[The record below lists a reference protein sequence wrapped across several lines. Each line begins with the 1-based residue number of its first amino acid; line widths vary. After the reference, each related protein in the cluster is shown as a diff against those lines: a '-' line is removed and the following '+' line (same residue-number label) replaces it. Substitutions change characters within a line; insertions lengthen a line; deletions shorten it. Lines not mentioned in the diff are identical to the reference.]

1 MLYLSTENNYIVNNV
16 MIIFFAFRLLQ
27 DHSESTG
34 VHSQALD
41 TLKAK
46 LEESERKLKASQE
59 SHKNMQV
66 SYLRQCMVLQRVYCL
81 TGHNNIFNMLLAVRH
96 YGTHT

>member
-1 MLYLSTENNYIVNNV
+1 MLYLSTENNYIVNYV
-16 MIIFFAFRLLQ
+16 MIIFFACRLLQ

-81 TGHNNIFNMLLAVRH
+81 TGHNNIFNMLLAVCH

>member
-1 MLYLSTENNYIVNNV
+1 MLYSSNENNYVVNYV
-16 MIIFFAFRLLQ
+16 KIIFFACRLLQ

-59 SHKNMQV
+59 SHKKMQV
-66 SYLRQCMVLQRVYCL
+66 SYLRQCMVLQCVYSL
-81 TGHNNIFNMLLAVRH
+81 TGHNNILNMLLAVRH
-96 YGTHT
+96 

>member
-1 MLYLSTENNYIVNNV
+1 
-16 MIIFFAFRLLQ
+16 MIIFFACRLLQ

-96 YGTHT
+96 YGTHTHERSMSVVFVLPY